1 MSKKKLLII
10 LAVVLVVGGV
20 GAKMFV
26 LPKKAA
32 AKEKIEGTLY
42 VLPKQF
48 TLNMADGKYATLTL
62 ALDLAP
68 GQSTGATADGTTTNP
83 DGFGTLVEEPVV
95 RAIVTNVLT
104 NQPSR
109 ALITAS
115 GRAKMRT
122 TILKD
127 IRRQT
132 DVKIR
137 TLYFTDVAVQ

>member
-1 MSKKKLLII
+1 MNKKKLLII
-10 LAVVLVVGGV
+10 LAVVVVVGGV

-32 AKEKIEGTLY
+32 AKVKIDGTLY

-68 GQSTGATADGTTTNP
+68 GQSTGATADGTTTT
-83 DGFGTLVEEPVV
+83 DAGFGTLTEEPVV
-95 RAIVTNVLT
+95 RSIVTNVLT

-109 ALITAS
+109 SLITAD
-115 GRAKMRT
+115 GRARMRA

-127 IRRQT
+127 IRKQT
-132 DVKIR
+132 DVKLK

>member
-10 LAVVLVVGGV
+10 LAVVVVVGGV

-32 AKEKIEGTLY
+32 AKEKIDGTLY

-48 TLNMADGKYATLTL
+48 TLNMADGRYATLTL

-68 GQSTGATADGTTTNP
+68 GQSTGATADATANP
-83 DGFGTLVEEPVV
+83 DGFGTLVEEPVI
-95 RAIVTNVLT
+95 RSIVTNVLT
-104 NQPSR
+104 NQPSKS
-109 ALITAS
+109 LITAG
-115 GRAKMRT
+115 GRNKMRT
-122 TILKD
+122 VILKD
-127 IRRQT
+127 IHRQT
-132 DVKIR
+132 DVKVK